1 MVGQRLKKRKRT
13 FENDYC
19 LVARTVHTVQCTVY
33 RVADPDLSDTD
44 KELLT
49 GSGSNPTFSV
59 L

>member
-19 LVARTVHTVQCTVY
+19 LVARTYCTVY

-49 GSGSNPTFSV
+49 GSKSNPTFSV

>member
-19 LVARTVHTVQCTVY
+19 LVARTSTYCTVY